1 MRIQG
6 GHSSASGSS
15 STTTTRSKEISDEGK
30 YIPLYAIADNPRNPR
45 ERPFPGVNYGAN
57 EQLPPPLPPAHQP
70 ARPTNGP
77 GRNLNINLP
86 ESVPPGAGP
95 VVNRTTGAGDAV
107 LRLEVE
113 LRDKHALQ
121 HGHHGRRPANRVPKP
136 PKPPPYGAANV
147 LKGPPNVPDS
157 VPLEKVL
164 DELLKKLE
172 VDRVI
177 WHPDKDGQYY
187 QVVFPLAAGD
197 PCETT
202 LHCLTELGIGVKH
215 NSSVSVLPCSVS
227 YDGSNDT
234 SNEDEYGYGFHPFQ
248 QFREESE
255 ENSKWNN
262 FVDSIRSK
270 LTVKQ
275 VVDGVRAGGSLSFDY
290 LLLIVT
296 ADSLAA
302 LGLVENNAPNIV
314 AAMLVSPLMGPV
326 MSITFGAI
334 IADRELVKVGF
345 TALALGMFISI
356 LFGFI
361 FGLILGTTE
370 MPWGFGDFPTEEMK
384 GRGNAR
390 SLWMGIL
397 WALTSGSGVA
407 VALLQGSAGPLIGVA
422 ISASL
427 LPPVVNC
434 GLFWALACIWLIYE
448 DIKMPHLKGEAYSG
462 NSSYEFIYTNYI
474 PTEFLIN
481 GIVSGLLT
489 VINVI
494 CIFITA
500 IIVLKIKEVAAPYT
514 SSPDLRR
521 FWETD
526 IRTARTANRTT
537 IRRNRGAGAEADI
550 MSTYAELENDPKA
563 RNLENALEQALKEAV
578 DDDTYRKVKR
588 MSYSSNAAGE
598 RKDLS
603 PARVTFKHESQAC
616 HAPLRYPVFGPLE
629 CWCAGKDFPLGT
641 SSRECLMS
649 TGRSEA
655 IRGAPL
661 PKIPS
666 LMDKPRNA
674 SPTSG
679 PECTAVPYVHGVQNP
694 ATGNTDDTFA
704 PDRDVWAIAERLF
717 GHGSGAGVG
726 GSAGPGMAG
735 TGGQMGNP
743 MAATIGPGTTTTAAD
758 LKLLE
763 KLVTSLLEVHGG
775 SMAGSGDAH
784 ADGRLHR
791 SGSTLGRFRPM
802 SRSFRSGNSLRRRNA
817 GTGSADTGGAAIG
830 NDGTATSP
838 GGNAVGATSL
848 TMPTIQESGTDRSG
862 SDRGRRNSWSDRAG
876 RDVRRVLNTIA
887 NAPHRFS
894 QSIAGDGESEERSNL
909 TQNIL

>member
-1 MRIQG
+1 M
-6 GHSSASGSS
+6 
-15 STTTTRSKEISDEGK
+15 
-30 YIPLYAIADNPRNPR
+30 
-45 ERPFPGVNYGAN
+45 PGVVFLVSVPTANYERALINGLDYGN
-57 EQLPPPLPPAHQP
+57 SELLPPPPLHQ
-70 ARPTNGP
+70 AGTGH
-77 GRNLNINLP
+77 NLNI
-86 ESVPPGAGP
+86 SVPENAVQSSVGP
-95 VVNRTTGAGDAV
+95 PPAPTPNETAANAI

-113 LRDKHALQ
+113 LRDKHAQ
-121 HGHHGRRPANRVPKP
+121 QNNRRQAKARPSQ
-136 PKPPPYGAANV
+136 PPPAYGKVVRGGAGVGVKQRNDQCF
-147 LKGPPNVPDS
+147 VPM
-157 VPLEKVL
+157 EKVL

-172 VDRVI
+172 IEHVLWQADRVG
-177 WHPDKDGQYY
+177 HYY
-187 QVVFPLAAGD
+187 QVLFPLPAGD

-202 LHCLTELGIGVKH
+202 LHCLTELGIGVRA
-215 NSSVSVLPCSVS
+215 NSTVSVLPCSVS
-227 YDGSNDT
+227 YDSSALDGND
-234 SNEDEYGYGFHPFQ
+234 NDDEYGDDGGA
-248 QFREESE
+248 SE

-334 IADRELVKVGF
+334 IADRELVRVGF
-345 TALALGMFISI
+345 TSLALGMFISI

-370 MPWGFGDFPTEEMK
+370 MPWGLGDFPTEEMK

-448 DIKMPHLKGEAYSG
+448 DIKIPHLKGEAYTG
-462 NSSYEFIYTNYI
+462 NSSYQFLYTNYI
-474 PTEFLIN
+474 PTEFLIS
-481 GIVSGLLT
+481 GIVSALLT

-500 IIVLKIKEVAAPYT
+500 IVVLKIKEVAAPYT

-537 IRRNRGAGAEADI
+537 IRRRQNGEADV
-550 MSTYAELENDPKA
+550 MSTYAEVENHPKA
-563 RNLENALEQALKEAV
+563 RGLETALGQALKEAV

-588 MSYSSNAAGE
+588 MSYSGNAA
-598 RKDLS
+598 
-603 PARVTFKHESQAC
+603 
-616 HAPLRYPVFGPLE
+616 
-629 CWCAGKDFPLGT
+629 
-641 SSRECLMS
+641 
-649 TGRSEA
+649 SE
-655 IRGAPL
+655 
-661 PKIPS
+661 
-666 LMDKPRNA
+666 
-674 SPTSG
+674 
-679 PECTAVPYVHGVQNP
+679 
-694 ATGNTDDTFA
+694 
-704 PDRDVWAIAERLF
+704 IAERLF
-717 GHGSGAGVG
+717 GITGSSSSNSNNGLPA
-726 GSAGPGMAG
+726 SP
-735 TGGQMGNP
+735 TSIRNSQN
-743 MAATIGPGTTTTAAD
+743 AAD

-763 KLVTSLLEVHGG
+763 KLVSSLLESQDSSTGANHGTI
-775 SMAGSGDAH
+775 MQ
-784 ADGRLHR
+784 RL
-791 SGSTLGRFRPM
+791 RPM
-802 SRSFRSGNSLRRRNA
+802 SRSFRLQSSIRKKNPQG
-817 GTGSADTGGAAIG
+817 GTNGL
-830 NDGTATSP
+830 DGP
-838 GGNAVGATSL
+838 
-848 TMPTIQESGTDRSG
+848 MPTIRESGGG
-862 SDRGRRNSWSDRAG
+862 SRNRANSWGNPNSSN
-876 RDVRRVLNTIA
+876 VRRVLNSIA
-887 NAPHRFS
+887 NAPHRLS
-894 QSIAGDGESEERSNL
+894 QSLSPDGRDDEERSNL

>member
-1 MRIQG
+1 M
-6 GHSSASGSS
+6 
-15 STTTTRSKEISDEGK
+15 
-30 YIPLYAIADNPRNPR
+30 
-45 ERPFPGVNYGAN
+45 PGVVFLVCVPTANYERTLINGINYAPNN
-57 EQLPPPLPPAHQP
+57 EQLPPPVPSHQP
-70 ARPTNGP
+70 L
-77 GRNLNINLP
+77 RNLNINLP
-86 ESVPPGAGP
+86 ENVPHGP
-95 VVNRTTGAGDAV
+95 RGHRPAGDNAAGNAV

-113 LRDKHALQ
+113 LRDKHAVQ
-121 HGHHGRRPANRVPKP
+121 GRRTANKAKP
-136 PKPPPYGAANV
+136 PKPPYGVANAI
-147 LKGPPNVPDS
+147 KGPPNDGGSAVA
-157 VPLEKVL
+157 PLEKVL

-172 VDRVI
+172 VERVI
-177 WHPDKDGQYY
+177 WHPDKAGQYY

-202 LHCLTELGIGVKH
+202 LHCLTELGIGVKY
-215 NSSVSVLPCSVS
+215 NSSVSVLPASVS

-234 SNEDEYGYGFHPFQ
+234 SNEDEYGD
-248 QFREESE
+248 ECE

-326 MSITFGAI
+326 MSITFGTI

-361 FGLILGTTE
+361 FGLILGTTD

-434 GLFWALACIWLIYE
+434 GLFWALACIWLIYKEE
-448 DIKMPHLKGEAYSG
+448 DIKMPHLKGEPYSG

-537 IRRNRGAGAEADI
+537 IRRNRGGEADI

-598 RKDLS
+598 
-603 PARVTFKHESQAC
+603 
-616 HAPLRYPVFGPLE
+616 
-629 CWCAGKDFPLGT
+629 
-641 SSRECLMS
+641 
-649 TGRSEA
+649 
-655 IRGAPL
+655 
-661 PKIPS
+661 
-666 LMDKPRNA
+666 
-674 SPTSG
+674 
-679 PECTAVPYVHGVQNP
+679 
-694 ATGNTDDTFA
+694 
-704 PDRDVWAIAERLF
+704 IAERLF
-717 GHGSGAGVG
+717 GGSGSGTAGV
-726 GSAGPGMAG
+726 SNN
-735 TGGQMGNP
+735 GGQIGNP
-743 MAATIGPGTTTTAAD
+743 MATGVGSSTKTTAD

-763 KLVTSLLEVHGG
+763 KLVTSLLETHGN
-775 SMAGSGDAH
+775 SSAT
-784 ADGRLHR
+784 DGRAEGLHR
-791 SGSTLGRFRPM
+791 SGSVLGRFRPM
-802 SRSFRSGNSLRRRNA
+802 SRSFRSTSSLRRRNEA
-817 GTGSADTGGAAIG
+817 PTGASDGTGGGGLGGGGGA
-830 NDGTATSP
+830 P
-838 GGNAVGATSL
+838 GGEG
-848 TMPTIQESGTDRSG
+848 TMPTIQESGTDRNSG
-862 SDRGRRNSWSDRAG
+862 SRGRRNSWNDRG
-876 RDVRRVLNTIA
+876 GNVRRVLNSIA

-894 QSIAGDGESEERSNL
+894 QSLSGGGPLQDNDDEERSNL